1 MNLMAQMSVEKVGMG
16 NNNSSTCAMN
26 NGPDGGAHQLV
37 LIVRYG

>member
-16 NNNSSTCAMN
+16 NNNSTCAAMN
-26 NGPDGGAHQLV
+26 NGPDGGTHQLA

>member
-16 NNNSSTCAMN
+16 NNNSTCAMN
-26 NGPDGGAHQLV
+26 NGPDGEDHQLA